1 MSDSVAQETQSGDRV
16 AEAIGLGAG
25 ESLERAYVF
34 DPVER
39 GGVAFLLALVT
50 KRRVDGRL
58 EMAALGGHA
67 GPPGA
72 FALDFA
78 SRVRIPDDVLPWI
91 LGELIDRCEAGGAV
105 YREIDLGLDASI
117 PPDEQVAS
125 LVERLLP
132 PGGAT

>member
-1 MSDSVAQETQSGDRV
+1 MTEGVAT
-16 AEAIGLGAG
+16 AIGLEPG
-25 ESLERAYVF
+25 ERLERAFVF

-58 EMAALGGHA
+58 EMAALGGRA
-67 GPPGA
+67 EPPGQ

-78 SRVRIPDDVLPWI
+78 RRARLPDDVLPSI
-91 LGELIDRCEAGGAV
+91 LGELIERCEAGGAV
-105 YREIDLGLDASI
+105 YREIDLDMDAGA
-117 PPDEQVAS
+117 PPGEQLAT

-132 PGGAT
+132 PDGAT